1 MNLTTYLLDNNAR
14 LAGDHKEKH
23 AIPAVKAHVQRV
35 LNLYWKK
42 NIGLRQIAE
51 LEGISHSTVSR
62 IVNSNPAPEFAHSIL
77 KKYGTIVAQI

>member
-1 MNLTTYLLDNNAR
+1 MNLTTHLLDCTVR
-14 LAGDHKEKH
+14 LAGDSREKRTMLT
-23 AIPAVKAHVQRV
+23 VKAQVQRV

-62 IVNSNPAPEFAHSIL
+62 IVNNNPAPEFAASVL
-77 KKYGTIVAQI
+77 KKYGTVLAQI